1 MGGGGGVLID
11 TVVLA
16 GGADRG
22 ELAATTGISYRPLL
36 DVGGQPLIV
45 RLLGA
50 LRASD
55 QVGRIAVVAP
65 EPVLA
70 ATADQKVDLRVLS
83 GESFIDN
90 LLSGVDALASP
101 SMLIVTGDLP
111 LLSVAAVDEFI
122 DRSLAAEAEITYP
135 IIPKEVCEA
144 RFPGGKRTW
153 VRLRD
158 GVFTGGNAVTL
169 TRDFANRSRGLIAGL
184 YASRK
189 NPLKLASLLGF
200 GFVIGLLCGRLTL
213 ADIERRA
220 SAIVSGRARAIICS
234 HPELGFDV
242 DKLSDLETARRALG
256 A

>member
-1 MGGGGGVLID
+1 VLMD

-16 GGADRG
+16 GGRDRG
-22 ELAATTGISYRPLL
+22 ELAAATGISYRPLL
-36 DVGGQPLIV
+36 DIGGQPVIA
-45 RLLGA
+45 RLLTA
-50 LRASD
+50 LHASD
-55 QVGRIAVVAP
+55 RVGRIAVVAP

-70 ATADQKVDLRVLS
+70 AAAEHHADLRVPS
-83 GESFIDN
+83 GDSFIAN
-90 LLSGVDALASP
+90 LLAGVDALASP
-101 SMLIVTGDLP
+101 YVLIVTGDLP
-111 LLSVAAVDEFI
+111 LLTTAGVDEFI

-169 TRDFANRSRGLIAGL
+169 TRDFANRSRALIAGL

-189 NPLKLASLLGF
+189 NPLKLASVLGF
-200 GFVIGLLCGRLTL
+200 GFVIGLLRGRLTL

-220 SAIVSGRARAIICS
+220 STIVGGRAKAVICS
-234 HPELGFDV
+234 HPELGFDI
-242 DKLSDLETARRALG
+242 DKLSDLQTARRAVG
-256 A
+256 E

>member
-1 MGGGGGVLID
+1 MGGGGSVLID

-16 GGADRG
+16 GGTDRG
-22 ELAATTGISYRPLL
+22 ELAAATGISYRPLL
-36 DVGGQPLIV
+36 DVGGQPVIV
-45 RLLGA
+45 RLLSA
-50 LRASD
+50 LHASD
-55 QVGRIAVVAP
+55 RVGRIAVVA
-65 EPVLA
+65 
-70 ATADQKVDLRVLS
+70 TADQNVDLRVLS
-83 GESFIDN
+83 GESFIEN

-101 SMLIVTGDLP
+101 SVLIVTGDLP

-144 RFPGGKRTW
+144 RFPGGRRTW

-169 TRDFANRSRGLIAGL
+169 TRDFAGRSRGLIAGL

-189 NPLKLASLLGF
+189 NPLRLASVLGF
-200 GFVIGLLCGRLTL
+200 GFAIGLLCGRLTL

-220 SAIVSGRARAIICS
+220 SAIVRGRARAIICS

-242 DKLSDLETARRALG
+242 DKLSDLETARRAVG